1 MSSLIEL
8 QNVSR
13 RYTNGGQ
20 TLTVLDNIS
29 LTISAGEFVAIT
41 GSSGSGKSTLMNI
54 LGCLDTPDSGD
65 YRLGGRDT
73 ARLSPDE
80 LASLRREHIGFIFQ
94 RYHLMNDLTAAAN
107 AEIPAIYAGSNRSER
122 RARALELLA
131 RLGLAGR
138 EYHKPGELSG
148 GQQQRVCI
156 ARALMN
162 GGEIIL
168 ADEPT
173 GALDSASGR
182 EVLAILSELNLLG
195 HTIVMV
201 THDPLV
207 AQHARRIIELHDGRI
222 AADNGQDTAVSAPF
236 TPRIAPRSGFRQ
248 RMTDSIRESF
258 MMALKSMNAH
268 RQRTI
273 LTMTGIIFG
282 ISAVVTVVAIGEG
295 AKQKTLENIRGLGSN
310 IISVYAGADYTK
322 ESDSYLLPSDMK
334 KLSELPGVSSLS
346 PEVRTDNNMTFR
358 GRSVPVSITGVDHEY
373 FQIWNFPVLQGGV
386 FRDGSKAS
394 QDIVLD
400 ENAVNA
406 LFIPA
411 GIPPVGQIVFIGPVP
426 ARVIGVVKN
435 TRDYGY
441 GDVNAW
447 MPYNTVMQR
456 MIGKSTI
463 SNVAIRVR
471 DDANTDATA
480 ESIRQTLIL
489 QHGKE
494 DFRVFNLDKY
504 RRSYEKSAMILNL
517 LILSV
522 ASVALMIGSLGV
534 MNIMLVSVTE
544 RTHEIG
550 VRMAVGARRRDIMQ
564 QFMIEAVLV
573 CLIGGLLGIALS
585 LIISGVFSQP
595 GAELTAIYS
604 WQAAAVAFLCS
615 TIIGMIF
622 GWLPARKAAAMDPV
636 TALADE

>member
-1 MSSLIEL
+1 MSALIEL

-20 TLTVLDNIS
+20 ALTVLDNIS

-54 LGCLDTPDSGD
+54 LGCLDTPDSGN

-107 AEIPAIYAGSNRSER
+107 TEIPAIYAGSNRSER

-173 GALDSASGR
+173 GALDSASGQ
-182 EVLAILSELNLLG
+182 EVLAILSELNQLG

-207 AQHARRIIELHDGRI
+207 AQHARRIIELHDGQI
-222 AADNGQDTAVSAPF
+222 AADNGPDTAVSTPL
-236 TPRIAPRSGFRQ
+236 TPRIAPRSSLQQ
-248 RMTDSIRESF
+248 RMADSIRESF

-310 IISVYAGADYTK
+310 IISVSAGIDYTK
-322 ESDSYLLPSDMK
+322 ENDSYLLPSDMP
-334 KLSELPGVSSLS
+334 KLAALSGVSSLS
-346 PEVRTDNNMTFR
+346 PEVITDNNMTFR
-358 GRSVPVSITGVDHEY
+358 GRSVPVRITGVDHEY

-426 ARVIGVVKN
+426 ARVIGVAKN

-456 MIGKSTI
+456 MTGKSTI
-463 SNVAIRVR
+463 SNVVIRAR

-494 DFRVFNLDKY
+494 DFRIFNLDKY
-504 RRSYEKSAMILNL
+504 RRSYEKSAMILSL

-573 CLIGGLLGIALS
+573 CLIGGVLGIALS
-585 LIISGVFSQP
+585 LVISGIFSRP
-595 GAELTAIYS
+595 GTELTAIYS

>member
-1 MSSLIEL
+1 MSALIEL

-80 LASLRREHIGFIFQ
+80 LAFLRREHIGFIFQ

-107 AEIPAIYAGSNRSER
+107 TEIPAIYAGSNRSER
-122 RARALELLA
+122 RKRAMELLA

-138 EYHKPGELSG
+138 EHHKPGELSG

-182 EVLAILSELNLLG
+182 EVLATLSELNLLG

-222 AADNGQDTAVSAPF
+222 AADNGADTAVSASLP
-236 TPRIAPRSGFRQ
+236 PRIAPRTSLRQ
-248 RMTDSIRESF
+248 RMADSIRESF

-273 LTMTGIIFG
+273 LMMTGIIFG

-310 IISVYAGADYTK
+310 IISVYAGTDYTK
-322 ESDSYLLPSDMK
+322 ESDRYLLPSDIS
-334 KLSELPGVSSLS
+334 KLAALPGVGSIS
-346 PEVRTDNNMTFR
+346 PEVSTNNDMTFR
-358 GRSVPVSITGVDHEY
+358 GRSVPVSITGVSRDY
-373 FQIWNFPVLQGGV
+373 FQIWNYPVLQGGV

-394 QDIVLD
+394 QDVVLD
-400 ENAVNA
+400 ENAVNS
-406 LFIPA
+406 LFTPA
-411 GIPPVGQIVFIGPVP
+411 GISPVGQVVFIGPVP

-441 GDVNAW
+441 GDINVW
-447 MPYNTVMQR
+447 LPYNTVMQR
-456 MIGKSTI
+456 MTGKLNF
-463 SNVAIRVR
+463 SNVVIRVR
-471 DDANTDATA
+471 DGADTDATA
-480 ESIRQTLIL
+480 ERIRQTLIL

-494 DFRVFNLDKY
+494 DFRIFNLDKY
-504 RRSYEKSAMILNL
+504 RRSD
-517 LILSV
+517 LS
-522 ASVALMIGSLGV
+522 
-534 MNIMLVSVTE
+534 
-544 RTHEIG
+544 
-550 VRMAVGARRRDIMQ
+550 
-564 QFMIEAVLV
+564 
-573 CLIGGLLGIALS
+573 
-585 LIISGVFSQP
+585 
-595 GAELTAIYS
+595 
-604 WQAAAVAFLCS
+604 
-615 TIIGMIF
+615 
-622 GWLPARKAAAMDPV
+622 
-636 TALADE
+636 

>member
-1 MSSLIEL
+1 MSALIEL
-8 QNVSR
+8 NSVSR

-65 YRLGGRDT
+65 YRLGGRNT

-107 AEIPAIYAGSNRSER
+107 TEIPAIYAGSNRSER
-122 RARALELLA
+122 RARATELLA
-131 RLGLAGR
+131 RLGLTGR
-138 EYHKPGELSG
+138 EHHKPGELSG

-182 EVLAILSELNLLG
+182 EVLATLTELNLLG

-207 AQHARRIIELHDGRI
+207 AQHARRIIELRDGRI
-222 AADNGQDTAVSAPF
+222 SADNGPDTTSHTPF
-236 TPRIAPRSGFRQ
+236 TPRVAPRSSLPR
-248 RMTDSIRESF
+248 RMADSIRESF

-268 RQRTI
+268 RQRTV

-295 AKQKTLENIRGLGSN
+295 AKQKTLENIRDLGSN
-310 IISVYAGADYTK
+310 IVSVYAGTDHTK
-322 ESDSYLLPSDMK
+322 ANDSYLLLSDIP
-334 KLSELPGVSSLS
+334 KLAALPGVGSIS
-346 PEVRTDNNMTFR
+346 PEVTTDNNMTFR
-358 GRSVPVSITGVDHEY
+358 GRSVPVSITGVSREY
-373 FQIWNFPVLQGGV
+373 FQIWNYPVLQGGV
-386 FRDGSKAS
+386 FPDGSQAS

-400 ENAVNA
+400 ENAVNT
-406 LFIPA
+406 LFIPE
-411 GIPPVGQIVFIGPVP
+411 GISPVGQVVFLGSVP

-441 GDVNAW
+441 SDVNVW
-447 MPYNTVMQR
+447 LPYNTVMQR
-456 MIGKSTI
+456 MTGKSTI
-463 SNVAIRVR
+463 STVVIRVR

-480 ESIRQTLIL
+480 ENIRQTLIL

-494 DFRVFNLDKY
+494 DFRIFNLDKY
-504 RRSYEKSAMILNL
+504 RRSYEKSAMILSL

-564 QFMIEAVLV
+564 QFMIEAVLM
-573 CLIGGLLGIALS
+573 CLIGGVLGIALS
-585 LIISGVFSQP
+585 LIISGIFS
-595 GAELTAIYS
+595 GTGTELTAIYS

-636 TALADE
+636 TALAGE